1 LLFSVSGFTFVA
13 LFNKPT
19 ESLAMTIHAY
29 IFAEAPVS
37 LWGLSSRQRLQRTLK
52 KFDIDSLLDAP
63 SAAPAGDSVLLLR
76 GDFLYDERL
85 IQSLSCSQGTL
96 LQIPGEEGETPV
108 AAHVAAE
115 DAPNVFDFL
124 NGGGSRERLS
134 ALKFETPQTLGTTYL
149 KKLRKIDPPY
159 VLPITAE
166 NRQSLEKRLFSGSYK
181 GVTDLVT
188 KWLWPVPAQW
198 ATRFCVG
205 KGITPNQVTSVSLA
219 LVIIAGLAFLNGL
232 FAVGLVAAWLMTF
245 LDTVDGKLA
254 RVTVNSTKFGHI
266 FDHAI
271 DLISPPFW
279 YLAWGLGLAS
289 WQPGI
294 PLALETAFWLIFIGY
309 IAGRL
314 AEVAF
319 KKFLE
324 PSGIFCWRPLDSY
337 FRLITGRRNPN
348 LLLLTLGLIA
358 GRPDLGLLAVTL
370 WTAASSLFLLARL
383 AMGFRERLAGR
394 PLRSWFL
401 DVDPAAKKPTLAE
414 RCFSNRRS

>member
-1 LLFSVSGFTFVA
+1 
-13 LFNKPT
+13 
-19 ESLAMTIHAY
+19 MTIHAY

-37 LWGLSSRQRLQRTLK
+37 LWGLSSRQRLERTLK
-52 KFDIDSLLDAP
+52 KLNIDSLLDAP
-63 SAAPAGDSVLLLR
+63 SAAAAGDSVLLLR
-76 GDFLYDERL
+76 ADYLYDARL
-85 IQSLSCSQGTL
+85 IQSLNRCHGTI
-96 LQIPGEEGETPV
+96 LQVVGEGGERPV

-115 DAPNVFDFL
+115 DAPIVFDFL
-124 NGGGSRERLS
+124 NGGPKSGRLS
-134 ALKFETPQTLGTTYL
+134 SLKFETPQTLAATFL
-149 KKLRKIDPPY
+149 QALRKIDPPY
-159 VLPITAE
+159 LLPITAE
-166 NRQSLEKRLFSGSYK
+166 NRRSLEKRLFSGSYK

-198 ATRFCVG
+198 ATRFCARH
-205 KGITPNQVTSVSLA
+205 GITPNQVTSMSLA
-219 LVIIAGLAFLNGL
+219 LAIIAGLAFLNGL
-232 FAVGLVAAWLMTF
+232 FAVGLAAAWLMTF

-254 RVTVNSTKFGHI
+254 RVTVNSSKFGHI

-271 DLISPPFW
+271 DLVSPPFW

-294 PLALETAFWLIFIGY
+294 PLALETAFWLIFCGY

-314 AEVAF
+314 VEGAF
-319 KKFLE
+319 YRFLE

-348 LLLLTLGLIA
+348 LILLTLGLIA

-370 WTAASSLFLLARL
+370 WTVASSLFLLARL
-383 AMGFRERLAGR
+383 VMGFRERLAGR